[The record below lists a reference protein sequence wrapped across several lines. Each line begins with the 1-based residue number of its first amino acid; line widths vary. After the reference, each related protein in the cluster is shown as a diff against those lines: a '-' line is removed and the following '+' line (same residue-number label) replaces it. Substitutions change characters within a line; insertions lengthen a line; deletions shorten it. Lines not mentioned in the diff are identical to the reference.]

1 VPTPENR
8 VKDRLNKALKPFGR
22 ALYRFMPVQT
32 GYGRKTLD
40 YLLCYH
46 GHFIAIETKA
56 PGKKMTPL
64 QEETACQIIAA
75 GGTVFMVDG
84 SDGIDRVVGDLIR
97 TCPSS
102 FLRQT
107 KPL

>member
-1 VPTPENR
+1 MTPEGK
-8 VKDRLNKALKPFGR
+8 VKDRLNKALRPFGLK
-22 ALYRFMPVQT
+22 LYKFMPVQT

-40 YLLCYH
+40 YLICFN

-64 QEETACQIIAA
+64 QEETACQIVGA
-75 GGTVFMVDG
+75 GGTVYVVDG
-84 SDGIDRVVGDLIR
+84 PDGIDRVVGDLIR

-102 FLRQT
+102 FLRPT
-107 KPL
+107 KP